1 MFITLMPSHDR
12 YNSRWLVV
20 IGLIIS
26 LFFVSS
32 VHAFSDTRKTVRVG
46 WFKSQYN
53 EMDSLGHRSGYAYEF
68 QRCISALT
76 GWDYEYV
83 DSTWVGLLDMLQN
96 GELDM
101 LADVTPSPERQKTMY
116 FSQYEM
122 GMEEYYLVALKSH
135 KTIRE
140 GQLETL
146 NGAKIAVGTNSM
158 QADCLRKW
166 LSDNNIKAQIVEYP
180 FSAESDTSRLKS
192 GEYDALVIV
201 NTFDFLDPE
210 QYCLMSHLGSCPIH
224 FAISHHRP
232 DLKEE
237 LDAAM
242 GQLYSYNPYLNRD
255 LYDKFFSRTSL
266 VYFFN
271 NEEMSWLK
279 AHDTIRIAYRDNYL
293 PFCSTDPE
301 TGEPIGL
308 LSYFVKQVSSANGL
322 NFVAIPY
329 PSGLEAHQALSRGE
343 VEVAFP
349 SSISVYAAEQSGLY
363 LTEPLVTS
371 GEIAIVRRNYN
382 FDPKLPLRVAVN
394 ANNPD
399 YLTNVQ
405 NCFPHWQILTYDDT
419 ETCLRK
425 ISSGDADVL
434 LVSNYRLGVLASKI
448 ERLKLKTVVCGN
460 TISMSFAV
468 RDDEPTFYTIMSR
481 LTKFLPVNDIHNVLT
496 YYSNEVYTTTFADF
510 LHSNSVTL
518 MLILVVILLVFAVML
533 FLSQR
538 EHQRAKSA
546 NMAKTRFLFNMS
558 HDIRTPMNAIIGYTE
573 LLLKHVESVH
583 IDYFKTK
590 NYLNKI
596 HTSSKMLLGLINNVL
611 EMSRIESGKAAL
623 SEQPHNPQEVMADVF
638 QLFDELMRKKGLH
651 FTYSF
656 DFHTQS
662 VYCDQTKL
670 NEIFINLL
678 SNAYKYTPSGK
689 SVTVNTIEIGN
700 SDPAYTTFRTTISD
714 TGVGMSAEYLPTL
727 FEEFTRESSTTESKI
742 VGTGLGMSIVKRLV
756 EMMGGT
762 ITVSSELGKGTTFV
776 VTISHRIVPAGQI
789 PEKKAEPAIN
799 LKSIKGIR
807 LLLAEDNDLNAEI
820 AIEILQANDIEVDR
834 VADGLACVERIKDCD
849 PDYYNIILMDIQMPR
864 MNGYDAT
871 HAIRSLKDKSKSRI
885 PIIAMTANAFE
896 EDRKAA
902 FKAGM
907 NAHIA
912 KPIDV
917 PMLLQTIAE
926 LI

>member
-1 MFITLMPSHDR
+1 MPRHDR
-12 YNSRWLVV
+12 YYRRGLVI

-26 LFFVSS
+26 LFFVSG

-46 WFKSQYN
+46 WFQSPYN
-53 EMDSLGHRSGYAYEF
+53 EMDSLGRRSGYAYEF
-68 QRCISALT
+68 QRCISAHT
-76 GWDYEYV
+76 GWSYEYV
-83 DSTWVGLLDMLQN
+83 DSTWTELLDMLQR

-101 LADVTPSPERQKTMY
+101 LADVTPTPEREKTMY
-116 FSQYEM
+116 FSKYDM
-122 GMEEYYLVALKSH
+122 GKEEYYLVALKNH

-146 NGAKIAVGTNSM
+146 NGAKIAVNKNSV
-158 QADCLRKW
+158 QADYLRKW
-166 LSDNNIKAQIVEYP
+166 LSDNNIKAQVVEYLLT
-180 FSAESDTSRLKS
+180 SDLDILCLNS
-192 GEYDALVIV
+192 GEYDALVFV
-201 NTFDFLDPE
+201 NAYDFFDPE
-210 QYCLMSHLGSCPIH
+210 QYCLLAQIGSCPIH
-224 FAISHHRP
+224 FAISHLRP

-266 VYFFN
+266 VYFFTKV
-271 NEEMSWLK
+271 ETSWLK
-279 AHDTIRIAYRDNYL
+279 AHDTIRIGYRDNYL
-293 PFCSTDPE
+293 PFCSTDPA

-308 LSYFVKQVSSANGL
+308 LSDFVKQVSSPNGL
-322 NFVAIPY
+322 NFVAVPY
-329 PSGLEAHQALSRGE
+329 PSGLEAHQALRRGE

-363 LTEPLVTS
+363 LTDPLVTS

-399 YLTNVQ
+399 YVTNVQ
-405 NCFPHWQILTYDDT
+405 NSFPNWQIVTYDDT
-419 ETCLRK
+419 DDCLLK
-425 ISSGDADVL
+425 IASGDADVL
-434 LVSNYRLGVLASKI
+434 LVSNYRLGVLANQI

-481 LTKFLPVNDIHNVLT
+481 LTKFIPANDIHNALT
-496 YYSNEVYTTTFADF
+496 YYSNEVYTSTFADF
-510 LHSNSVTL
+510 LHSNSTTL
-518 MLILVVILLVFAVML
+518 MLILVVILLVFAVL
-533 FLSQR
+533 LILSHR
-538 EHQRAKSA
+538 EHQRAKNA
-546 NMAKTRFLFNMS
+546 NLAKTRFLFNMS

-583 IDYFKTK
+583 IDFFKTK

-611 EMSRIESGKAAL
+611 EMSRIESGKAVL

-638 QLFDELMRKKGLH
+638 QLFDELMRKKGLQ

-678 SNAYKYTPSGK
+678 SNAYKYTPAGK

-700 SDPAYTTFRTTISD
+700 QDPAYTTFRTTISD

-727 FEEFTRESSTTESKI
+727 FEEFSRESSTTESKI

-776 VTISHRIVPAGQI
+776 VTISHRIVPADLI
-789 PEKKAEPAIN
+789 PEKKAEPTIN
-799 LKSIKGIR
+799 LKSVKGLR

-820 AIEILQANDIEVDR
+820 AIEILSVHDIEVDR
-834 VADGLACVERIKDCD
+834 VEDGQACVDKLKECASG
-849 PDYYNIILMDIQMPR
+849 YYDLILMDIQMPR

-871 HAIRSLKDKSKSRI
+871 RAIRSLKDKSKSRI

-907 NAHIA
+907 NAHVA

-917 PMLLQTIAE
+917 PMLLQTISE